1 MMYFSRII
9 SKRRDSHYLFRLN
22 LYFYREARSSASR
35 GGGFHDEHKHDN
47 TETDFQGDGGSA
59 VELVDTKASR
69 TSSGGKLSN
78 SQLAKLQRGLEKP
91 AKRLLTNAERG
102 TLDAESEDMM
112 DLLNEALSSSHLYN
126 LFRNT
131 GDTSRYVE
139 FTKVFQNQDRSHTT
153 AMWSSTVLEQFT
165 AEVCE
170 TKGYDEALRFTKNA
184 SAYVTARLQSR
195 EPLLRSL
202 LTKKMD
208 FKRVPR
214 LLIRPADDLLGLKNS
229 EDNDRDFRQRILRE
243 AGPNSTTK
251 Q

>member
-1 MMYFSRII
+1 MMYLSRII
-9 SKRRDSHYLFRLN
+9 SKRRDSRHYLLRLN
-22 LYFYREARSSASR
+22 LYLCREARSSASQ
-35 GGGFHDEHKHDN
+35 GGGRGTIDAN
-47 TETDFQGDGGSA
+47 TAEIEWQGDGGA
-59 VELVDTKASR
+59 ALELVDTK
-69 TSSGGKLSN
+69 TSKTSTGGRLSN

-131 GDTSRYVE
+131 GDTSKYVE
-139 FTKVFQNQDRSHTT
+139 FTKVFQNKDRSHTT

-214 LLIRPADDLLGLKNS
+214 LIIRPADDLLGLKNV

-243 AGPNSTTK
+243 AGPNSSTK